1 MTGTTRTGPGR
12 RCCLLLITLTQVEVR
27 GHDGRADQIERARA
41 QERGAKKARLLPRKY
56 EDFVAMLAAL
66 TLDRASIR
74 TAMGFALDNTEA
86 SE

>member
-12 RCCLLLITLTQVEVR
+12 RCCLLITLTQVEVR

-41 QERGAKKARLLPRKY
+41 QERGAKKATLSQRKC

-74 TAMGFALDNTEA
+74 KIAMGFALDNTERGV
-86 SE
+86 